1 MTMRKFIAAAAVA
14 AFATATPAFA
24 ADSGDTQITA
34 ELAPTCS
41 IVNQSSSIAL
51 GAVNEEKD
59 GVFQY
64 TCNFNGSPQLIF
76 TSANGGVKT
85 TENGESTKTYG
96 IWLNDMNPSGPPS
109 SWLQSNNTP
118 QSYVGISNSAPANSV
133 RNPVFKVSLT
143 QALDVAGSY
152 TDTLTIDI
160 NP

>member
-24 ADSGDTQITA
+24 ADSGNTQITA

-51 GAVNEEKD
+51 AGVD
-59 GVFQY
+59 VPVSGVFQY
-64 TCNFNGSPQLIF
+64 TCNFNGSPELIF

-85 TENGESTKTYG
+85 TENGGSTKAYG
-96 IWLNDMNPSGPPS
+96 IYLNDSAPGGPPS
-109 SWLQSNNTP
+109 TWLQSSATP
-118 QSYVGISNSAPANSV
+118 QSYTGISSSAPANSV
-133 RNPVFKVSLT
+133 RSPYFAVGLT

-152 TDTLTIDI
+152 SDTLTINI